1 MRVGNKLYQNQ
12 GIHVISAIFTFDG
25 NSAKVLLIKRKNE
38 PYKGK
43 WALVG
48 GALYNNEYLEDG
60 ARREIF
66 EKTGIKDVQL
76 YQYGVF
82 DELGK
87 NDSVNMRMVAITY
100 LGLIDGKNTK
110 IIKENK
116 NTTDVSW
123 FDIND
128 VPNLAFSHN
137 EILNKAL
144 EKLRELILESN
155 ILKVLLPKE
164 FTMPQLQS
172 IYEGV
177 LNKTFDRRNFRK
189 KILSLNIVDDT
200 NKEVSINGNKPSK
213 LYRFKEKIE
222 DKKIF

>member
-1 MRVGNKLYQNQ
+1 MRVGNERYKNQ
-12 GIHVISAIFTFDG
+12 GIHVISAIFTVEG
-25 NSAKVLLIKRKNE
+25 NHIKVLLIKRKNE
-38 PYKGK
+38 PYKEK

-48 GALYNNEYLEDG
+48 GALYNNEQLEDG
-60 ARREIF
+60 VRREIF
-66 EKTGIKDVQL
+66 EKTGIKDVKL

-87 NDSVNMRMVAITY
+87 TEDIPMRMVAIAY
-100 LGLIDGKNTK
+100 LGLIDGKKTN
-110 IIKENK
+110 IIKENR
-116 NTTDVSW
+116 NTVDVAW
-123 FDIND
+123 FDID
-128 VPNLAFSHN
+128 KVPDLAFSHN
-137 EILNKAL
+137 EILNKEI

-172 IYEGV
+172 IYEGI

-189 KILSLNIVDDT
+189 KILSLNIIDDT
-200 NKEVSINGNKPSK
+200 NKEISLNGNKPSK
-213 LYRFKEKIE
+213 LYRFKDVIE

>member
-1 MRVGNKLYQNQ
+1 M
-12 GIHVISAIFTFDG
+12 
-25 NSAKVLLIKRKNE
+25 
-38 PYKGK
+38 
-43 WALVG
+43 
-48 GALYNNEYLEDG
+48 
-60 ARREIF
+60 
-66 EKTGIKDVQL
+66 
-76 YQYGVF
+76 F

>member
-1 MRVGNKLYQNQ
+1 MRVGNRLYENQ
-12 GIHVISAIFTFDG
+12 GIHVISAIFTVDG
-25 NSAKVLLIKRKNE
+25 NCTKVLLVKRKNE

-66 EKTGIKDVQL
+66 EKTGIKDVNL

-82 DELGK
+82 DELRK
-87 NDSVNMRMVAITY
+87 NDNNNMRMVAIAY

-116 NTTDVSW
+116 NTTDALW
-123 FDIND
+123 FDINN

-137 EILNKAL
+137 EILEKEL
-144 EKLRELILESN
+144 EKLRVLILKSN
-155 ILKVLLPKE
+155 ILKVLLPEE

-172 IYEGV
+172 IYEGI

-189 KILSLNIVDDT
+189 KILSLNIIEDT

-213 LYRFKEKIE
+213 LYKFKDKIE
-222 DKKIF
+222 NKKIF

>member
-12 GIHVISAIFTFDG
+12 GIHVISAIFTVYG
-25 NSAKVLLIKRKNE
+25 NSTKVLLIKRKNE

-48 GALYNNEYLEDG
+48 GALYNNEYLEAG
-60 ARREIF
+60 AKREIF
-66 EKTGIKDVQL
+66 EKTGINDVQL

-87 NDSVNMRMVAITY
+87 NDSVNMRMVAVTY

-137 EILNKAL
+137 EILNKEL
-144 EKLRELILESN
+144 EKLRELILKSN

-213 LYRFKEKIE
+213 LYKFKEKIE

>member
-1 MRVGNKLYQNQ
+1 MRVGNERYKNQ
-12 GIHVISAIFTFDG
+12 GIHVISAIFTVEG
-25 NSAKVLLIKRKNE
+25 NHIKVLLIKRKNE
-38 PYKGK
+38 PYKEK

-48 GALYNNEYLEDG
+48 GALYNNEQLEDG
-60 ARREIF
+60 VRREIF
-66 EKTGIKDVQL
+66 EKTGIKDVEL

-87 NDSVNMRMVAITY
+87 TEDIPMRMVAIAY
-100 LGLIDGKNTK
+100 LGLIDGKKTK
-110 IIKENK
+110 IIKENRS
-116 NTTDVSW
+116 TVDVAW
-123 FDIND
+123 FDISK
-128 VPNLAFSHN
+128 VPDLAFSHN
-137 EILNKAL
+137 EILNKEI

-172 IYEGV
+172 IYEGI

-189 KILSLNIVDDT
+189 KILSLNIIDDT
-200 NKEVSINGNKPSK
+200 NKEISLNGNKPSK
-213 LYRFKEKIE
+213 LYRFKDVIE

>member
-12 GIHVISAIFTFDG
+12 GIHVISAIFTVDG